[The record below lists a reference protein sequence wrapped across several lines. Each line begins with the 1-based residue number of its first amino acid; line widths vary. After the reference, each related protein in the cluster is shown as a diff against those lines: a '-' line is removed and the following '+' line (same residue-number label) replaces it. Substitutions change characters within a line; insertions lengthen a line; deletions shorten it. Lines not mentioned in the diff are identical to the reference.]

1 MEKLKNTNEEIEKCK
16 WKNWKTTNE
25 EITNPQ
31 IKRLQNLAINEKFEK
46 PQMKKLKNHK
56 WKL

>member
-1 MEKLKNTNEEIEKCK
+1 MKNTNEKIEKYK

-31 IKRLQNLAINEKFEK
+31 IKGLQNLAINEKFKK